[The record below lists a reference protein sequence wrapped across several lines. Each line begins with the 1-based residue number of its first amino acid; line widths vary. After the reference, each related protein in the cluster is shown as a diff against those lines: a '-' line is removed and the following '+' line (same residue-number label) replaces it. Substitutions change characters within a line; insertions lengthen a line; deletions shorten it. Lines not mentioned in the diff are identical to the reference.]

1 MRAWNPVHAAALAL
15 AVALPLS
22 AAVPGDVHLDPAFG
36 GVGFSTAVALRHAGD
51 GSDRKFVVERAGII
65 QLVDA
70 AGNIETTPFLNIAS
84 QVSTTGEGGLL
95 GLAFHPDFTGNG
107 RFFVYY
113 TWDNGTGLI
122 SRIAEFTVSE
132 TDPDVADPSS
142 ERVILQVPQDF
153 DNHNGGDLHFGP
165 DGFLWIGLGDGGNGN
180 DPCNR
185 AQTLDPAELDTN
197 CGNHPVGDAQALL
210 GKMLRID
217 VDNATVNGDN
227 NLCGARDDGSAAYS
241 IPAENPFVV
250 ALFRDR
256 FAIPSQTAG
265 ITDGTCAETWAY
277 GLRNPY
283 RFSFDRDTGD
293 LWIGDV
299 GQNTWEEINL
309 ERVDNPGGDNYGWK
323 VCEGDFERGSTTDL
337 CPLVNHHGPVHAY
350 ANGSDCSVTGGFRY
364 RGPVVS
370 LQGRYVFGDFCSGT
384 VWFAEETAPDDWEV
398 LEFGNSGGN
407 IFGFGEDE
415 AGELYLLSGGTI
427 FRFDGDR

>member
-1 MRAWNPVHAAALAL
+1 MHALNPAHAAALAL
-15 AVALPLS
+15 TVALPLS

-51 GSDRKFVVERAGII
+51 GSDRKFVVERGGII

-70 AGNIETTPFLNIAS
+70 AGNVETTPFLNIAS

-95 GLAFHPDFTGNG
+95 GLAFHPAFAGNG

-122 SRIAEFTVSE
+122 SRISEFTVSG

-142 ERVILQVPQDF
+142 ERVILEVPQDF
-153 DNHNGGDLHFGP
+153 ANHNGGDLHFGP
-165 DGFLWIGLGDGGNGN
+165 DGFLWIGLGDGGSGN

-217 VDNATVNGDN
+217 VDNATETGEN
-227 NLCGARDDGSAAYS
+227 NLCGARQDGSAAYS

-256 FAIPSQTAG
+256 FALPPQSLG

-283 RFSFDRDTGD
+283 RFSFDRNTGD

-299 GQNTWEEINL
+299 GQNSWEEIDHVPAGNAGGINL
-309 ERVDNPGGDNYGWK
+309 GWRI
-323 VCEGDFERGSTTDL
+323 CEGSHLRGTSTPCDLTGHFPPVFE
-337 CPLVNHHGPVHAY
+337 Y
-350 ANGSDCSVTGGFRY
+350 ARVSPHCSVTGGFRY
-364 RGPVVS
+364 RGPVLS

-407 IFGFGEDE
+407 IYGFGEDE
-415 AGELYLLSGGTI
+415 AGELYLLRGGNI
-427 FRFDGDR
+427 LRFDGDR